1 MSHSSPRAPSGL
13 PKSRQPPFWVSLRP
27 GIVGLW
33 LLGAA
38 AGSRAATPVP
48 MAAQPGLAYAETFGD
63 IANWAENFSGGSG
76 ATRFAALPAGGSG
89 TIPTAAKL
97 TVATTNWSSGS
108 TAGIQKGAGQLI
120 LLATGSGDN
129 SAALAV
135 DFLMDFSGVNAGT
148 LSFTWEAINNSTGD
162 RKSSLRVYGS
172 TDGQA
177 FTELAGAQVPNFQ
190 NGIPATG
197 TVSAVALP
205 AAFNNQAG
213 ARLRF
218 YCHNGTG
225 GATGNRPK
233 LGLDNLS
240 VTATAGSGDYPVV
253 TITNPALA
261 EFTVGYSTRTQSFS
275 GSCNSN
281 AVGQLVWTNALTGE
295 SGRCD
300 AATRWTIPD
309 VALGIGTNVVTVR
322 ATNQTGVASAG
333 QATLCRD
340 RREFIKVMTANLTDR
355 TTNNQ
360 MRYIATSE
368 RIFKA
373 LQPDVV
379 AIQEWLVT
387 NASRRA
393 YVDAVF
399 GTNYYFAVES
409 YSGSE
414 LPNGVISRWPVT
426 ASGEWNDTQVSG
438 RDFAWAA
445 IDLPGTQDLR
455 VVSVHLK
462 SGSAAADEATRKKE
476 AAILTNEIRKAKWP
490 AADFLVVAGDFNTP
504 NRNDDSLL
512 TLSNVVTDAGQP
524 ADQAGDKD
532 TNLTR
537 AYPYDY
543 VLPNPLFHSCMVP
556 LTLGGIVF
564 PNGLV
569 FDSRVWAAPPAPVQ
583 TNDSAGTDMQ
593 HLAVM
598 KQFALLTCTDCD
610 DDRMPDSWEI
620 ENFGSVTA
628 VSARTDWDA
637 DGFSD
642 VHEYLAG
649 TQPTNIGSAL
659 FMQQPSAPDAAAYFL
674 RWDSVAGKQY
684 RILRSTN
691 LNNGFATIR
700 TGIAAAP
707 PVNVFTD
714 LPPPGAT
721 LLYGVGLDP

>member
-1 MSHSSPRAPSGL
+1 MNTQPLRTPSRL
-13 PKSRQPPFWVSLRP
+13 SNFWRNSFRVALRP
-27 GIVGLW
+27 GLLGLW
-33 LLGAA
+33 LLGSAA
-38 AGSRAATPVP
+38 ESRAAPARDGTD
-48 MAAQPGLAYAETFGD
+48 PG
-63 IANWAENFSGGSG
+63 
-76 ATRFAALPAGGSG
+76 
-89 TIPTAAKL
+89 
-97 TVATTNWSSGS
+97 VA
-108 TAGIQKGAGQLI
+108 
-120 LLATGSGDN
+120 
-129 SAALAV
+129 
-135 DFLMDFSGVNAGT
+135 
-148 LSFTWEAINNSTGD
+148 
-162 RKSSLRVYGS
+162 
-172 TDGQA
+172 
-177 FTELAGAQVPNFQ
+177 
-190 NGIPATG
+190 
-197 TVSAVALP
+197 
-205 AAFNNQAG
+205 
-213 ARLRF
+213 
-218 YCHNGTG
+218 
-225 GATGNRPK
+225 
-233 LGLDNLS
+233 
-240 VTATAGSGDYPVV
+240 
-253 TITNPALA
+253 ITNPAPA
-261 EFTVGYSTRTQSFS
+261 KFTVGASTRTQSFS
-275 GSCNSN
+275 GTCNAN

-295 SGRCD
+295 SGRC
-300 AATRWTIPD
+300 AAAANWSIPE
-309 VALGIGTNVVTVR
+309 VYLGVGTNAVTVR
-322 ATNQTGVASAG
+322 ATNQAGIASESR
-333 QATLCRD
+333 ATICRD
-340 RREFIKVMTANLTDR
+340 MREFIKVMTANLTDR

-360 MRYIATSE
+360 FRYIATSE

-373 LQPDVV
+373 LRPDVV

-399 GTNYYFAVES
+399 GTNYYFFVES

-414 LPNGVISRWPVT
+414 LPNGVISRWPIT

-445 IDLPGTQDLR
+445 INLPGTQDLR

-490 AADFLVVAGDFNTP
+490 AADFIVVAGDFNTP

-610 DDRMPDSWEI
+610 DDALPDSWEI
-620 ENFGSVTA
+620 GNFGSITA

-642 VHEYLAG
+642 AHEYLAG
-649 TQPTNIGSAL
+649 TQPTNGASAL
-659 FMQQPSAPDAAAYFL
+659 FMKEPAAADPAAHLL

-691 LNNGFATIR
+691 LNNGFAAIR

-714 LPPPGAT
+714 LPPAGAT
-721 LLYGVGLDP
+721 ALYGVGLDP

>member
-1 MSHSSPRAPSGL
+1 M
-13 PKSRQPPFWVSLRP
+13 
-27 GIVGLW
+27 
-33 LLGAA
+33 
-38 AGSRAATPVP
+38 
-48 MAAQPGLAYAETFGD
+48 
-63 IANWAENFSGGSG
+63 
-76 ATRFAALPAGGSG
+76 
-89 TIPTAAKL
+89 
-97 TVATTNWSSGS
+97 
-108 TAGIQKGAGQLI
+108 
-120 LLATGSGDN
+120 
-129 SAALAV
+129 
-135 DFLMDFSGVNAGT
+135 
-148 LSFTWEAINNSTGD
+148 
-162 RKSSLRVYGS
+162 
-172 TDGQA
+172 
-177 FTELAGAQVPNFQ
+177 
-190 NGIPATG
+190 
-197 TVSAVALP
+197 
-205 AAFNNQAG
+205 
-213 ARLRF
+213 
-218 YCHNGTG
+218 
-225 GATGNRPK
+225 
-233 LGLDNLS
+233 
-240 VTATAGSGDYPVV
+240 
-253 TITNPALA
+253 
-261 EFTVGYSTRTQSFS
+261 
-275 GSCNSN
+275 
-281 AVGQLVWTNALTGE
+281 
-295 SGRCD
+295 
-300 AATRWTIPD
+300 
-309 VALGIGTNVVTVR
+309 
-322 ATNQTGVASAG
+322 
-333 QATLCRD
+333 
-340 RREFIKVMTANLTDR
+340 
-355 TTNNQ
+355 
-360 MRYIATSE
+360 
-368 RIFKA
+368 
-373 LQPDVV
+373 
-379 AIQEWLVT
+379 
-387 NASRRA
+387 
-393 YVDAVF
+393 
-399 GTNYYFAVES
+399 
-409 YSGSE
+409 
-414 LPNGVISRWPVT
+414 
-426 ASGEWNDTQVSG
+426 
-438 RDFAWAA
+438 
-445 IDLPGTQDLR
+445 
-455 VVSVHLK
+455 
-462 SGSAAADEATRKKE
+462 
-476 AAILTNEIRKAKWP
+476 
-490 AADFLVVAGDFNTP
+490 VAGDFNTP